1 MHPSIQRPAYSDC
14 CGLLIFY
21 DYLYGDYVME
31 NKDKEALWEDIAAI
45 HGDFAAS
52 SIRDSLSQA
61 ASASA
66 PDELKELLQEL
77 SIALGKMSTILPK
90 AEVRRFA
97 KGLDIIIDEATS
109 EKPEIVWWEV
119 WVDVITKAAQNMG
132 QVGKPVLDVFARLVP
147 MLTQKFGPYSEVT
160 LREITAETV
169 LGICGLSNT

>member
-1 MHPSIQRPAYSDC
+1 
-14 CGLLIFY
+14 
-21 DYLYGDYVME
+21 ME